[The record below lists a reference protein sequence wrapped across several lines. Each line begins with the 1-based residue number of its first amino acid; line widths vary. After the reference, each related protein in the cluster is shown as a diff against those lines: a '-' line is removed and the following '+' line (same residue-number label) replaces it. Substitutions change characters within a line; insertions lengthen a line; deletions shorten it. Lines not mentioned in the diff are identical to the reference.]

1 MLKALSSY
9 FIISDLSI
17 LIVLFLD
24 SVHKLCYKDL
34 TEEVTSELR
43 GRIKVDRDSAR
54 LILQSFG
61 ITRDIMDQHS
71 IENVADV
78 FKFFPYTPVKLLKDV
93 FEALQLYDLVELLE
107 KPANP
112 LATGSLRLGLSLD
125 EIRKLRNTAGRPIS
139 YHSRAAV
146 LIFARNT
153 QDSSVK
159 GIETFFKDL
168 NLNSKVTVIQYRNWS
183 GVTAQM
189 GNRRSLLE
197 RTQDEIRWINEQLK
211 TETEREAIIEL
222 KSELESK
229 METLEQVQEGLQE
242 LNEEDMN
249 VLRAALMVIKEWIQR
264 QGWCKLGN
272 TFV

>member
-1 MLKALSSY
+1 MLL
-9 FIISDLSI
+9 ILVISDLSI
-17 LIVLFLD
+17 GIFLFLD
-24 SVHKLCYKDL
+24 SFHKPGYKDL

-43 GRIKVDRDSAR
+43 RRIVADSDSAR

-61 ITRDIMDQHS
+61 ITHDIILQHP
-71 IENVADV
+71 IRNVADV
-78 FKFFPYTPVKLLKDV
+78 FNIFPNTPVKLLKDV

-112 LATGSLRLGLSLD
+112 FATRSLQPALSLD

-146 LIFARNT
+146 LIFAADT

-168 NLNSKVTVIQYRNWS
+168 NLNSKVTVIHLK
-183 GVTAQM
+183 G
-189 GNRRSLLE
+189 LLGIRVE
-197 RTQDEIRWINEQLK
+197 ESRLKLLRQRTEDEITRINEQLK
-211 TETEREAIIEL
+211 TETEHEAIIAL
-222 KSELESK
+222 KSKLQLKMKLLER
-229 METLEQVQEGLQE
+229 VQELLQKLQE
-242 LNEEDMN
+242 ENKN
-249 VLRAALMVIKEWIQR
+249 VPRDPLMVIDEWIQR
-264 QGWCKLGN
+264 QGWCKLSN